1 MTTPREQDDSTTRV
15 PAVPAAV
22 QPVKGEL
29 SIVAVAKSAGVSKS
43 TVSRV
48 INHSPGVNPEMTRAV
63 LDAMARL
70 GYQPPAR
77 RRGPKSGARRGVRTG
92 NIAFLSLGIDA
103 AALYRMPSWPTL
115 LQGVET
121 TLREHG
127 LNLVLASVGADGRL
141 PPAISPKQID
151 GLLVVRSEGL
161 TPAVAKVLPTAQV
174 PTVALMRGFDVLA
187 CRFDRV
193 LYDNAA
199 VGRLAAEYLL
209 KQGHRHIA
217 YFNVLPAHEAF
228 AVRQRDFRA
237 VMEAGGAEVLELMS
251 VADVLSP
258 RLQFAEYQSFVARM
272 LGNPR
277 RITGI
282 FVPASAQLPAL
293 GQAMESR
300 GVPTDGMNIVSCD
313 FGEPGTTEIAPA
325 PAIVDIGLE
334 LVGRRAVQQLLWRM
348 AHPDEPR
355 HTTLLVEPLLMPPGP
370 ERKSAPPAAL
380 AGASDV

>member
-1 MTTPREQDDSTTRV
+1 MATPREQDDSRDPT
-15 PAVPAAV
+15 PAAAAV
-22 QPVKGEL
+22 QPAKGEL

-48 INHSPGVNPEMTRAV
+48 INHSPGVNPEMARAV
-63 LDAMARL
+63 LEAMARL

-127 LNLVLASVGADGRL
+127 LNLVLASVGADGRF

-161 TPAVAKVLPTAQV
+161 TPAIAKLLPAEV

-187 CRFDRV
+187 GRLDRV
-193 LYDNAA
+193 LYDNNA
-199 VGRLAAEYLL
+199 VGRIAAEYLL
-209 KQGHRHIA
+209 KQGHRHVA
-217 YFNVLPAHEAF
+217 YMNVLPAHEAF
-228 AVRQRDFRA
+228 AVRLRDFRA
-237 VMEAGGAEVLELMS
+237 VIEAGGGDVLELMS

-258 RLQFAEYQSFVARM
+258 RLQFAEYQSFVAKM
-272 LGNPR
+272 QENPR
-277 RITGI
+277 RITGL
-282 FVPASAQLPAL
+282 FVPASAQLPVLA
-293 GQAMESR
+293 QAMEGR
-300 GVPTDGMNIVSCD
+300 GVPTDGLNIVSCD

-334 LVGRRAVQQLLWRM
+334 LVGRRGVQQLLWRM
-348 AHPDEPR
+348 AHPDEKR
-355 HTTLLVEPLLMPPGP
+355 HTTLLIEPLLMLPGADGRFGP
-370 ERKSAPPAAL
+370 AAAL
-380 AGASDV
+380 AATSD